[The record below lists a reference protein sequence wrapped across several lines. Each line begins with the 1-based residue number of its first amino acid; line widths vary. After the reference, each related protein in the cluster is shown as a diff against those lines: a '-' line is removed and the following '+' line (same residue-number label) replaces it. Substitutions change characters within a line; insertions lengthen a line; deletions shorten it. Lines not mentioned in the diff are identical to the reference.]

1 MKDLTRIIILS
12 FFSIIWVCKP
22 IPYER
27 LSYQQD
33 VRHQHQ
39 KTANK
44 VFEIPY
50 SGGQIDLSFHHQ
62 LEQHFPDWN
71 ERMDYQK
78 KQEKF
83 YKLAMKRKKELKI
96 LRLLDKKSYYTKEEL
111 DAMDYFQGTGF
122 YAKHQDP
129 KVKQNIFDT
138 RQSFLL
144 KMHDDKLRNE
154 FLDSLNSR
162 NN

>member
-1 MKDLTRIIILS
+1 M
-12 FFSIIWVCKP
+12 
-22 IPYER
+22 
-27 LSYQQD
+27 
-33 VRHQHQ
+33 
-39 KTANK
+39 
-44 VFEIPY
+44 
-50 SGGQIDLSFHHQ
+50 
-62 LEQHFPDWN
+62 EQHFPDWN

-83 YKLAMKRKKELKI
+83 YKSAMKRKKELKR
-96 LRLLDKKSYYTKEEL
+96 LGLLDKKSYYTKEEL

-122 YAKHQDP
+122 YVKHQDP

>member
-1 MKDLTRIIILS
+1 M
-12 FFSIIWVCKP
+12 SIIWVCKP
-22 IPYER
+22 ITYEK

-33 VRHQHQ
+33 VGHQHQ

-50 SGGQIDLSFHHQ
+50 SGGQIGQRFHHQ
-62 LEQHFPDWN
+62 LEQHSPDWD

-83 YKLAMKRKKELKI
+83 YELAMKRKKELKI
-96 LRLLDKKSYYTKEEL
+96 LGRLDKKSYYTKEEL
-111 DAMDYFQGTGF
+111 DAMDYLQGTGF

-144 KMHDDKLRNE
+144 KMHDDRLRNE
-154 FLDSLNSR
+154 FLNTLNSR